1 MAIPD
6 SCLRRDRS
14 GLFWSCFCS
23 RRGLISGVCRRLRT
37 QRRGLVL
44 GAKRFSRSR
53 LVGRL
58 FHWSLFHRSL
68 DNRGLDDC
76 GRFAGAGEGVGAGV
90 DLGPIATAAPR
101 ASAPG
106 VPPALGP
113 SAFWAGSG
121 LGPVGGDDLAQLAIL
136 KQLGHGAQGQAQ
148 GRHGRA
154 QAKGLLDGAGG
165 AHLVVAEAD
174 AEAAGF
180 PAAAFASTSLTTAFT
195 TTSFPSAF
203 ATTAFPSA
211 TPAAETTVLLALG
224 AG

>member
-6 SCLRRDRS
+6 PSFRRDRS
-14 GLFWSCFCS
+14 GLFWGCFS
-23 RRGLISGVCRRLRT
+23 RRGLISGVCRRVRT
-37 QRRGLVL
+37 QRRGLVI

-58 FHWSLFHRSL
+58 F
-68 DNRGLDDC
+68 NRGLDDRCLDDC
-76 GRFAGAGEGVGAGV
+76 GRFAGTGKGVGAGV
-90 DLGPIATAAPR
+90 ARWAIAAAARR

-106 VPPALGP
+106 FPAPLGS

-121 LGPVGGDDLAQLAIL
+121 LGPVGGDDLGQLAVL
-136 KQLGHGAQGQAQ
+136 KQLGHRAQGQAQ
-148 GRHGRA
+148 GRHGGA
-154 QAKGLLDGAGG
+154 QAKGFLDGPGG

-180 PAAAFASTSLTTAFT
+180 PVAAFASTPLTAAFTTTAFT
-195 TTSFPSAF
+195 TT
-203 ATTAFPSA
+203 AFPAA

>member
-23 RRGLISGVCRRLRT
+23 RRGLISGVCRPLRT

-58 FHWSLFHRSL
+58 FHRSL

-76 GRFAGAGEGVGAGV
+76 GRFAGARERVGAGV
-90 DLGPIATAAPR
+90 DLGPIATAAPS

-106 VPPALGP
+106 VPAALGP
-113 SAFWAGSG
+113 SAFRARPG
-121 LGPVGGDDLAQLAIL
+121 LGPVGGDDLAELAVF
-136 KQLGHGAQGQAQ
+136 KQLGHRAQGQAQ
-148 GRHGRA
+148 GSHGGA
-154 QAKGLLDGAGG
+154 QAKGLLDGPGG
-165 AHLVVAEAD
+165 AHLVFAEAD

-195 TTSFPSAF
+195 TTSFPSAV

>member
-14 GLFWSCFCS
+14 GLFWGCFS
-23 RRGLISGVCRRLRT
+23 RRGLISGVCRRLRA
-37 QRRGLVL
+37 QRRGLVF
-44 GAKRFSRSR
+44 GAKLFSRSR

-58 FHWSLFHRSL
+58 F
-68 DNRGLDDC
+68 NRGLDNG

-90 DLGPIATAAPR
+90 ARWAIAAAPRR

-106 VPPALGP
+106 FPAPLGS

-121 LGPVGGDDLAQLAIL
+121 LGPVGGDDLAQLAIF
-136 KQLGHGAQGQAQ
+136 KQLGHRPQGQAQ

-154 QAKGLLDGAGG
+154 QAKGFLDSPGG
-165 AHLVVAEAD
+165 AHLVFAEAD

-180 PAAAFASTSLTTAFT
+180 PVAAFTTTAFTSTPLTAAFTSTAFT
-195 TTSFPSAF
+195 TT
-203 ATTAFPSA
+203 AFPAA